1 MKKVVLLFCVLGII
15 SCKKSEVA
23 FAEAQPEKTS
33 DLSSFPK
40 HLLGEYY
47 NVEQE
52 KGLKI
57 SPFQIV
63 RTMVMKDTFSRK
75 DLSKYERITDD
86 TLTNLQTSEKY
97 VIKKIY
103 DSLFTNYVFVD
114 TVFTIN
120 KDNILRKMKGYYF
133 LSSKSSNDV
142 WLVKKL
148 FLKKGQLGINAI
160 TNKEDIALLEQ
171 ITETKRD
178 TTTPFIVQPTK
189 KQFRAFIR
197 KNGFSEGEVYL
208 KK

>member
-1 MKKVVLLFCVLGII
+1 MKKEELLFCVLGII

-75 DLSKYERITDD
+75 DLSKYERITED

-97 VIKKIY
+97 VIKKIN

-133 LSSKSSNDV
+133 LNSKSSNDV

-160 TNKEDIALLEQ
+160 ASK
-171 ITETKRD
+171 
-178 TTTPFIVQPTK
+178 
-189 KQFRAFIR
+189 
-197 KNGFSEGEVYL
+197 
-208 KK
+208 

>member
-57 SPFQIV
+57 SPFQII

-75 DLSKYERITDD
+75 DLSKYERITED

-97 VIKKIY
+97 VIKKIN

-120 KDNILRKMKGYYF
+120 KDNVLRKMKGYYF
-133 LSSKSSNDV
+133 LNSKSNNDL

-148 FLKKGQLGINAI
+148 FLQKGQLSINDVAA
-160 TNKEDIALLEQ
+160 NEDIALLEE
-171 ITETKRD
+171 ITATKRD
-178 TTTPFIVQPTK
+178 TTSPFIVQPTK
-189 KQFRAFIR
+189 KQFRAFIK

>member
-75 DLSKYERITDD
+75 DLSKYERITED

-97 VIKKIY
+97 VIKKIN

-120 KDNILRKMKGYYF
+120 KDNVLRKMKGYYF
-133 LSSKSSNDV
+133 LNSKSSNDV

-178 TTTPFIVQPTK
+178 TTTAFIVQPTK

>member
-57 SPFQIV
+57 SQFQIV

-75 DLSKYERITDD
+75 DLSKYERITED

-97 VIKKIY
+97 VIKKIN
-103 DSLFTNYVFVD
+103 DSHFTN
-114 TVFTIN
+114 
-120 KDNILRKMKGYYF
+120 
-133 LSSKSSNDV
+133 
-142 WLVKKL
+142 
-148 FLKKGQLGINAI
+148 
-160 TNKEDIALLEQ
+160 
-171 ITETKRD
+171 
-178 TTTPFIVQPTK
+178 
-189 KQFRAFIR
+189 
-197 KNGFSEGEVYL
+197 
-208 KK
+208 

>member
-57 SPFQIV
+57 SQFQIV

-75 DLSKYERITDD
+75 DLSKYERITED

-97 VIKKIY
+97 VIKKIN

-133 LSSKSSNDV
+133 LSSKSSNDI

-148 FLKKGQLGINAI
+148 FLKKALFELAKV
-160 TNKEDIALLEQ
+160 TYSMHNKKFDFTSYEDPEFAKAVE
-171 ITETKRD
+171 E
-178 TTTPFIVQPTK
+178 
-189 KQFRAFIR
+189 
-197 KNGFSEGEVYL
+197 
-208 KK
+208 

>member
-1 MKKVVLLFCVLGII
+1 MKKVVLLFCVFGII
-15 SCKKSEVA
+15 SCKKSEVV

-57 SPFQIV
+57 SLFQIV

-75 DLSKYERITDD
+75 DLSKYERITED

-97 VIKKIY
+97 VIKKIN

-114 TVFTIN
+114 TVFTVN
-120 KDNILRKMKGYYF
+120 KDNVLRKMKGYYF
-133 LSSKSSNDV
+133 LNSKINNDV

-148 FLKKGQLGINAI
+148 FLKKGQLSINDIAA
-160 TNKEDIALLEQ
+160 TEDIALLEE
-171 ITETKRD
+171 ITATKRD